1 MIMRKYKKGVL
12 IILLLGVVAFLGISI
27 GNKLSQKKEVAERIQ
42 QIPNFSFN
50 TIQQGASFNQ
60 NNISKSKPKLFIYF
74 NSECD
79 YCHAEAKQIAQNLSK
94 LNHVQMVFVS
104 YESVET
110 AKTFAEKYNLLNKEN
125 ITFLEDKK
133 LAFETLFDAKSIPY
147 MLLYSKDNQ
156 LIQKFKGATKIDK
169 IIALLE

>member
-1 MIMRKYKKGVL
+1 MKKYKKL
-12 IILLLGVVAFLGISI
+12 IIIVVLLSVIGFLGISI
-27 GNKLSQKKEVAERIQ
+27 GKKLSYKKEVAERMQ

-50 TIQQGASFNQ
+50 TFDGALYTQ
-60 NNISKSKPKLFIYF
+60 NKISKNQPKLFVYF

-79 YCHAEAKQIAQNLSK
+79 YCHAEAKQIEQNLAK
-94 LNHVQMVFVS
+94 LNHVQMFFVS

-110 AKTFAEKYNLLNKEN
+110 AKTFAEKYNLLNREN

-133 LAFETLFDAKSIPY
+133 LDFETLFDAKSIPY